1 MPDTQKDKPIKKYK
15 TSQIVKDKQRK
26 VMELMSENGR
36 KMTMGKALRT
46 VGYSKTVSLS
56 PTKVTNTKSWQE
68 LLQEQL
74 PDSLLAEKH
83 NELLQS
89 KRLDHMT
96 FPPFHHK
103 VDKPVDDV
111 DNPEDESDENTG
123 ENHGENL
130 TDDDIRNLLKEVSC
144 VVRRIVHGEQARHV
158 YFWSSNDKAKKDAL
172 EMAYKLKGRF
182 DEKVNIDITRKEI
195 IGIVVTEITHESVRE
210 QVNAPIDIPNT
221 IVQPEGK

>member
-1 MPDTQKDKPIKKYK
+1 MNTPENTRPKKKYK
-15 TSQIVKDKQRK
+15 VSEHVKNKHRR
-26 VMELMSENGR
+26 VLTILAENGGV
-36 KMTMGKALRT
+36 MPMGKALQKA
-46 VGYSKTVSLS
+46 GYSATVAKT
-56 PTKVTNTKSWQE
+56 PGKVTNSRSWQE

-96 FPPFHHK
+96 FPPFNTK
-103 VDKPVDDV
+103 SKQDGQEGEDFADSDV
-111 DNPEDESDENTG
+111 NTG

-130 TDDDIRNLLKEVSC
+130 TDTDIRELLKDVSC
-144 VVRRIVHGEQARHV
+144 TVRRIVHGEQARHV

-182 DEKVNIDITRKEI
+182 DEKVNIDITRKEVLSI
-195 IGIVVTEITHESVRE
+195 TVTEITHESVRE
-210 QVNAPIDIPNT
+210 QLDAPLSVPNT
-221 IVQPEGK
+221 IAPPRAE